1 MPSSASPAPTYMS
14 LTAAMF
20 DGATFDGAT
29 GGGGPWSDDCAPDGS
44 GGSALMADLHSAR
57 DHQTPRRERRGVGA
71 TPIAISYVGKVTEI
85 HDLTA
90 LELAAAISR
99 REVSPTEVL
108 EHTLS
113 RAEGVGRQVGAFVT
127 LAPDLARDQAR
138 GAEKAVLDGGDLPP
152 LLGVP
157 CPVKDL
163 TRVAGVR
170 FGAGSAAL
178 ADVVATV
185 DDGVATLLREAGTVM
200 VGKTTTP
207 EFGLPCYTEPDVA
220 PAARTPWDLSRSA
233 GGSSGGAA
241 AAVAAGI
248 VPVAHGSDGGGS
260 IRIPASVCGLVGL
273 KPT

>member
-1 MPSSASPAPTYMS
+1 M
-14 LTAAMF
+14 
-20 DGATFDGAT
+20 
-29 GGGGPWSDDCAPDGS
+29 
-44 GGSALMADLHSAR
+44 
-57 DHQTPRRERRGVGA
+57 
-71 TPIAISYVGKVTEI
+71 TEI
-85 HDLTA
+85 RDLTA
-90 LELAAAISR
+90 LELAAVIRR

-108 EHTLS
+108 EHALA
-113 RAEGVGRQVGAFVT
+113 RAESVGRQVGAFVT

-138 GAEKAVLDGGDLPP
+138 AAEKAVLDGGDLPP

-170 FGAGSAAL
+170 FGSGSAAF
-178 ADVVATV
+178 ADTVATV

-220 PAARTPWDLSRSA
+220 PPARTPWDLTRSA

-241 AAVAAGI
+241 AAVAGGI

-273 KPT
+273 KPTRSADPGRSRHGRAARRAREALARRPACPGRPEDELSGRLRERYWAVAGRRSGGSGHRRGRAD